1 MPLTQIQKTAEA
13 DFHKAATHLSS
24 ELAGVRTGRASTGL
38 VEFIKVEAYG
48 AESDIKSLAMI
59 HAQDATTLLIKPFD
73 QGTIQAIIKGIEKAG
88 LGLRPMSDGKAIRI
102 SLPAL
107 SGDRRKDLITSVK
120 KMGEEG
126 KVRLRNIRRDA
137 NKHIDTAGKDK
148 KLAIPEDVTKKAGEK
163 LQDMLKKFEA
173 DADKMIAA
181 KVKEIETV

>member
-1 MPLTQIQKTAEA
+1 MPLTKIQKDAEA
-13 DFHKAATHLSS
+13 AMQKAFNHLSS
-24 ELAGVRTGRASTGL
+24 ELAGVRTGRASPGL
-38 VEFIKVEAYG
+38 VEFVKVEAYG

-59 HAQDATTLLIKPFD
+59 HAEGATALLIKPFD
-73 QGTIQAIIKGIEKAG
+73 QGTIQAIIRGIEKSG
-88 LGLRPMSDGKAIRI
+88 LGLRPMSDGKSIRI

-126 KVRLRNIRRDA
+126 KVTMRNARRDA

-148 KLAIPEDVTKKAGEK
+148 TLAISEDVVKKASEK
-163 LQDMLKKFEA
+163 MQDLLKKYEA
-173 DADKMIAA
+173 DADKAIAA